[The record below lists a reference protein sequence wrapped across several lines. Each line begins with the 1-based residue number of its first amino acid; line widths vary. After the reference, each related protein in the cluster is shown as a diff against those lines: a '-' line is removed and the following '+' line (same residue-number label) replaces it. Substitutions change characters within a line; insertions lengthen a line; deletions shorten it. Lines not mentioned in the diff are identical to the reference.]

1 MANEIENAPSPAEPA
16 PGGPRRPLQGL
27 LREVFGSFLPAV
39 LIVAVVNL
47 FVAQPRTVEGESM
60 EPSLFEDQRLIVE
73 LLTYRFSQPARGDI
87 IVLNL
92 RERATGPLIK
102 RVIGLP
108 GEMVE
113 IRDGQVFIDGT
124 ALQEPYLAEPTA
136 GVMVPRLVPEEH
148 VFVMGDNRNH
158 SNDSRYF
165 GMVPFEEIIGHA
177 WLRYWPPHDAG
188 VLP

>member
-1 MANEIENAPSPAEPA
+1 MENKGHSAPPTEELAA
-16 PGGPRRPLQGL
+16 GARHPLQAL

-39 LIVAVVNL
+39 LIVAGVNL

-73 LLTYRFSQPARGDI
+73 LLTYRFTQPARGEI

-108 GEMVE
+108 GEIVE
-113 IRDGQVFIDGT
+113 VRDGQVFIDGEP
-124 ALQEPYLAEPTA
+124 LQEPYLAEPTA
-136 GVMVPRLVPEEH
+136 GVMLARLVPEEH
-148 VFVMGDNRNH
+148 VFVMGDNRNA